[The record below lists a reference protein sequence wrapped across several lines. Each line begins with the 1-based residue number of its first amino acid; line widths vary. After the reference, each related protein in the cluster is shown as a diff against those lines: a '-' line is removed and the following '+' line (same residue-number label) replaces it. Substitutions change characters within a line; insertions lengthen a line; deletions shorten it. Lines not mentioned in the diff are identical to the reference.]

1 MAFSTNSISVPKN
14 LAEWTDW
21 FSCQHA
27 ITRNKGTKKLGRND
41 EIFRSESGFMYEFHG
56 NRIAEYTPEYT
67 RLYTCGRSDS
77 PSTRVRLN
85 DLTRARI
92 RWLGSRD
99 PRHTKL
105 RVNGLPFFEGIRIL
119 PNGNV
124 HPEDVRPDVVT
135 KKRPEVVQAYTRL
148 FRQIKNSLRTR
159 WEIGEFNDERYD
171 PYPDYSALCRVIALF
186 AEGKTFIPHEW
197 VPALLMIRRWWSFD
211 ENVDAAREG
220 FRNEYLRN
228 NNGFY
233 DEEIQNAAQ

>member
-1 MAFSTNSISVPKN
+1 MAFSTNSIFVPKN
-14 LAEWTDW
+14 FAEWDDW
-21 FSCQHA
+21 FSRQHA
-27 ITRNKGTKKLGRND
+27 ITRNKGTKKLGSND
-41 EIFRSESGFMYEFHG
+41 EIIRFGSEFVFEFHG
-56 NRIAEYTPEYT
+56 HRIAWYTPEYT
-67 RLYTCGRSDS
+67 RLYTCGWTDS
-77 PSTRVRLN
+77 PSTVTRLD
-85 DLTRARI
+85 DLTRASIYRT
-92 RWLGSRD
+92 GCRD

-159 WEIGEFNDERYD
+159 WEVGEFAGIAHYM
-171 PYPDYSALCRVIALF
+171 YPDYRTLCRVTTLF

-197 VPALLMIRRWWSFD
+197 VSSLLATRRGYSFD
-211 ENVDAAREG
+211 ESVNYLRETL
-220 FRNEYLRN
+220 RNEYLRN

-233 DEEIQNAAQ
+233 DEEVQNATQ